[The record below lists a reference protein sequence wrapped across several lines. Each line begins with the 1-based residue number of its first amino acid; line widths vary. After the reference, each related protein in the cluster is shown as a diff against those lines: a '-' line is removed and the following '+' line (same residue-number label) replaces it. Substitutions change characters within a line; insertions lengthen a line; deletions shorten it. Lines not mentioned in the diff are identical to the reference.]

1 MFFGRYYTQNSNLCL
16 LIYDVHYNILVS
28 ALLFGGTS
36 EQVFLA
42 GLRGEIQLL
51 TSLPLLKEFERVL
64 KEKFK
69 LNIHLV
75 REIIEEVREVVEVV
89 EVFSHIK
96 AISYPDEDN
105 RVLECAVDG
114 KANFIVTGDTRHI
127 LPLKEY
133 GGIKILSPS
142 EFLKH
147 LPTFLL

>member
-1 MFFGRYYTQNSNLCL
+1 MRVVADT
-16 LIYDVHYNILVS
+16 NILVS

-51 TSLPLLKEFERVL
+51 TSLPLLKEFEKVL

-75 REIIEEVREVVEVV
+75 REIMEEVREVAEIV

-96 AISYPDEDN
+96 AISHADEDN

-114 KANFIVTGDTRHI
+114 KADFIVTGDTRHI

-142 EFLKH
+142 EFLKY
-147 LPTFLL
+147 LPTVLP

>member
-1 MFFGRYYTQNSNLCL
+1 MRVAADT
-16 LIYDVHYNILVS
+16 NILVS

-51 TSLPLLKEFERVL
+51 TSPSLLKEFEKVL

-75 REIIEEVREVVEVV
+75 REVIEEVMEVAEIVEVS
-89 EVFSHIK
+89 SHIK
-96 AISYPDEDN
+96 AISQPDEDN
-105 RVLECAVDG
+105 RVLECAIDG

-127 LPLKEY
+127 LPIKEY

-147 LPTFLL
+147 LPTVPL

>member
-1 MFFGRYYTQNSNLCL
+1 MRVVADT
-16 LIYDVHYNILVS
+16 NILVS

-36 EQVFLA
+36 EQVVLA

-51 TSLPLLKEFERVL
+51 TSLSLLKELEKVL

-69 LNIHLV
+69 LSIPLV
-75 REIIEEVREVVEVV
+75 REIVEEVREIAEIV

-96 AISYPDEDN
+96 AISYPEEDN

-114 KANFIVTGDTRHI
+114 KADFIVTGDTKHI

-147 LPTFLL
+147 LPTVLL

>member
-1 MFFGRYYTQNSNLCL
+1 VRVVADT
-16 LIYDVHYNILVS
+16 NILVS
-28 ALLFGGTS
+28 ALLFGGPP

-51 TSLPLLKEFERVL
+51 ISLSLLKELEKVL

-75 REIIEEVREVVEVV
+75 REIIEEVREVAEIVEVS
-89 EVFSHIK
+89 SHIK
-96 AISYPDEDN
+96 AFSYPDGDN

-147 LPTFLL
+147 LPMVLL

>member
-1 MFFGRYYTQNSNLCL
+1 MRVVADT
-16 LIYDVHYNILVS
+16 NILVS

-51 TSLPLLKEFERVL
+51 TSIPLLKEFEKVL

-69 LNIHLV
+69 LNLHPV
-75 REIIEEVREVVEVV
+75 REVTEEVREVTEIVEVS
-89 EVFSHIK
+89 SHINT
-96 AISYPDEDN
+96 ISYPDEDN

-114 KANFIVTGDTRHI
+114 KADFIVTGDTRHI

-133 GGIKILSPS
+133 SGIKILSPS

-147 LPTFLL
+147 LPTVLL

>member
-1 MFFGRYYTQNSNLCL
+1 MRVVADT
-16 LIYDVHYNILVS
+16 NILVS
-28 ALLFGGTS
+28 ALLFGGNP

-51 TSLPLLKEFERVL
+51 TSLFLLKELEKVL
-64 KEKFK
+64 REKFK

-75 REIIEEVREVVEVV
+75 REIIEEVRGVAEIVQVS
-89 EVFSHIK
+89 SHIK

-114 KANFIVTGDTRHI
+114 RADFIVTGDTKHI

-133 GGIKILSPS
+133 GGIKILSAS

-147 LPTFLL
+147 LPTVLP

>member
-1 MFFGRYYTQNSNLCL
+1 VVRVVADT
-16 LIYDVHYNILVS
+16 NILVS
-28 ALLFGGTS
+28 ALLFGGAPD
-36 EQVFLA
+36 QVFLA

-51 TSLPLLKEFERVL
+51 TSPSLLKEFEKVL

-75 REIIEEVREVVEVV
+75 REIIQEVMDVAEIVEVS
-89 EVFSHIK
+89 SHIK

-114 KANFIVTGDTRHI
+114 KAEFIVTGDTRHI

-142 EFLKH
+142 EFLKR
-147 LPTFLL
+147 LPIVLL

>member
-1 MFFGRYYTQNSNLCL
+1 MRVVADT
-16 LIYDVHYNILVS
+16 NILVS
-28 ALLFGGTS
+28 ALLFGGPP

-51 TSLPLLKEFERVL
+51 LSLPLLKEFEKVL

-69 LNIHLV
+69 LSIHLV
-75 REIIEEVREVVEVV
+75 REITEGMREVAEIVEVS
-89 EVFSHIK
+89 SHIR

-114 KANFIVTGDTRHI
+114 NADFIVTGDTRHI

-147 LPTFLL
+147 LPTVLL

>member
-1 MFFGRYYTQNSNLCL
+1 VRVAADT
-16 LIYDVHYNILVS
+16 NILVS

-51 TSLPLLKEFERVL
+51 TSPSLLKEFEKVL

-75 REIIEEVREVVEVV
+75 REIIEEVMDVAEIVEVS
-89 EVFSHIK
+89 SHIK

-105 RVLECAVDG
+105 RVLECAIDG
-114 KANFIVTGDTRHI
+114 KADFIVTGDARHI

-147 LPTFLL
+147 LPTVLL

>member
-1 MFFGRYYTQNSNLCL
+1 MRVVADT
-16 LIYDVHYNILVS
+16 NILVS

-51 TSLPLLKEFERVL
+51 TSLSLLKEFEKVL

-75 REIIEEVREVVEVV
+75 REIIEEVMDVAEIIEVS
-89 EVFSHIK
+89 SHIK

-114 KANFIVTGDTRHI
+114 KADFIVTGDTRHI

-147 LPTFLL
+147 LPTVLL

>member
-1 MFFGRYYTQNSNLCL
+1 MWNDWSTRSEVRVVADTNT
-16 LIYDVHYNILVS
+16 LVS

-51 TSLPLLKEFERVL
+51 TSPSPLKEFEKVL
-64 KEKFK
+64 KDKFK

-75 REIIEEVREVVEVV
+75 REIIEEVMDVAEIVEVS
-89 EVFSHIK
+89 SHIK

-114 KANFIVTGDTRHI
+114 KAEFIVTGDTRHI

-147 LPTFLL
+147 LPTVLL

>member
-1 MFFGRYYTQNSNLCL
+1 VRVVADT
-16 LIYDVHYNILVS
+16 NILVS
-28 ALLFGGTS
+28 ALLFGGPP

-51 TSLPLLKEFERVL
+51 ISLSLLKELEKVL

-75 REIIEEVREVVEVV
+75 REIIEEVREVAEIVDVS
-89 EVFSHIK
+89 SHIK
-96 AISYPDEDN
+96 VISYPDEDN

-114 KANFIVTGDTRHI
+114 KADFIVTGDTRHI

-147 LPTFLL
+147 LPTVLF

>member
-1 MFFGRYYTQNSNLCL
+1 MRVAADT
-16 LIYDVHYNILVS
+16 NILIS

-42 GLRGEIQLL
+42 GLRGEFQLL
-51 TSLPLLKEFERVL
+51 SSLSLLKEFEKVL

-75 REIIEEVREVVEVV
+75 REIIEEVMDVAEIVEVS
-89 EVFSHIK
+89 SHIK

-105 RVLECAVDG
+105 RVLECAIDG
-114 KANFIVTGDTRHI
+114 KADFIVTGDTRHI

-147 LPTFLL
+147 LPTVLL

>member
-1 MFFGRYYTQNSNLCL
+1 VRVVADT
-16 LIYDVHYNILVS
+16 NILVS
-28 ALLFGGTS
+28 ALLFGGPP

-51 TSLPLLKEFERVL
+51 ISLSLLKELEKVL

-75 REIIEEVREVVEVV
+75 REIIEEVREVAEIVEVS
-89 EVFSHIK
+89 SHIK
-96 AISYPDEDN
+96 AISYPDRDN

-142 EFLKH
+142 EFLKN
-147 LPTFLL
+147 LPMVLL

>member
-1 MFFGRYYTQNSNLCL
+1 MRVAADT
-16 LIYDVHYNILVS
+16 NILVS

-42 GLRGEIQLL
+42 GLRGEIQFLS
-51 TSLPLLKEFERVL
+51 SLSLLKEFEKVL

-75 REIIEEVREVVEVV
+75 REIIEEVMDVAEIVEVS
-89 EVFSHIK
+89 SHIK

-105 RVLECAVDG
+105 RVLECAIDG
-114 KANFIVTGDTRHI
+114 KADFIVTGDTRHI

-147 LPTFLL
+147 LPTVLL